1 MSLSCLWGLAL
12 EVWDLSFESLKASDF
27 ITKGIA
33 SPLGQFQQ
41 KCPLSAILRQEF

>member
-1 MSLSCLWGLAL
+1 MGLGFGGL
-12 EVWDLSFESLKASDF
+12 GFESFESLKASDF
-27 ITKGIA
+27 ITKGVA